1 MVLGSWFAE
10 SACNKMLRY
19 EIFFFII
26 EGFLGSALDIKLG

>member
-19 EIFFFII
+19 EIFFII